1 MSLFFTEAKV
11 LLALLARHYSMELTG
26 STGSTGSTTEAAGS
40 TGSTA
45 AAAGPDFGLYLGNVL
60 LRQAAVKFG
69 KLQGGKAAAAAGAVA
84 A

>member
-26 STGSTGSTTEAAGS
+26 STGSTTDTAGS
-40 TGSTA
+40 TGSTVEG
-45 AAAGPDFGLYLGNVL
+45 AGPAFGVYLGNVL

-69 KLQGGKAAAAAGAVA
+69 KLQGGKAAAAAKPVA
-84 A
+84 AA

>member
-26 STGSTGSTTEAAGS
+26 STGSTTAAGS
-40 TGSTA
+40 TGGAA
-45 AAAGPDFGLYLGNVL
+45 AAAGPDFGVYLGNVL

-69 KLQGGKAAAAAGAVA
+69 KLQGGKTAAAAEPVA
-84 A
+84 AA